1 MNVWIFLKGE
11 AGYFKKIRKIK
22 FLPFWQTFLNV
33 GGFWLVDTQLSLSQ
47 PIRSLP
53 HSKKFAKICFDAFFE
68 NTSSIGLLIHFTLFY
83 PHRYTDLTWIK
94 DVHTR
99 LKCNPPNY
107 LLICDS
113 LWVIPLEF
121 FNQQCSFPIYSPLFS
136 LISSNVSNFCHLVL
150 VSGQLDVKKVSVVRI
165 LFGISKLTR
174 LHFKH
179 VCTPFIQVRSV

>member
-1 MNVWIFLKGE
+1 MRYLKKISSNHIFAFLANFFECGRLLIGWHSAESTNQKPPTFKKVCQNMFWWIFWNYLT
-11 AGYFKKIRKIK
+11 YR
-22 FLPFWQTFLNV
+22 PN
-33 GGFWLVDTQLSLSQ
+33 
-47 PIRSLP
+47 
-53 HSKKFAKICFDAFFE
+53 SK
-68 NTSSIGLLIHFTLFY
+68 LLILFTLFY